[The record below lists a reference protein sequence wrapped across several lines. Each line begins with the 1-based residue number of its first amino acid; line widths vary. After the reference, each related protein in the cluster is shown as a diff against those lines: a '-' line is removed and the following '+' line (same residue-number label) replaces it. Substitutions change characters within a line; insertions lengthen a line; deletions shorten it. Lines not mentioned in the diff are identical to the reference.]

1 MKTNFFLNILKLP
14 PTRRFKVNR
23 HQRNRHNPPL
33 RLPPAGRAGRRR
45 RIKNI
50 DNAGRIAFNQKEE
63 YNNADNQYVLW
74 YHRQNVRR
82 KGRPASLAA
91 RTRAIRGAGIVVAL
105 DGTVMEG
112 NFPPSKL
119 KMLQVWI
126 DIHAD
131 ELRAD
136 WQLLLDGE
144 TAFKIE
150 PLK

>member
-1 MKTNFFLNILKLP
+1 MFYGIIVRMFAEKGVPHHLP
-14 PTRRFKVNR
+14 HV
-23 HQRNRHNPPL
+23 HAL
-33 RLPPAGRAGRRR
+33 YAG
-45 RIKNI
+45 
-50 DNAGRIAFNQKEE
+50 QE
-63 YNNADNQYVLW
+63 
-74 YHRQNVRR
+74 
-82 KGRPASLAA
+82 
-91 RTRAIRGAGIVVAL
+91 IVVAL